1 MRTAT
6 IERNTSETKITT
18 EMNLEGTGVYDIHTG
33 IGFFDHMLAQVARH
47 GHLDLKV
54 QAAGDLEV
62 DSHHTIEDVGIVLGM
77 ALKQSLGDKQ
87 GIRRYGEATVPMDEA
102 LALVVLDLSGRPF
115 LRFRADLGKNRLGQF
130 DLEMVEEF
138 FRAVAVGAG
147 LTVHIQLMDGSNLH
161 HCCEAIFK
169 AFGRALAAAVSIDDR
184 VVGIPSTKGVL

>member
-6 IERNTSETKITT
+6 IERNTSETKITM

-102 LALVVLDLSGRPF
+102 LALAVLDLSGRPF

-169 AFGRALAAAVSIDDR
+169 AFGRALADAVSIDDR